1 MTTELEEVLQD
12 VNARISSMTTSQMD
26 RYFRQPAA
34 TRGTIEQFIT
44 LPREEE
50 LSRRCMQLID
60 AKIAIEHILGR

>member
-12 VNARISSMTTSQMD
+12 VNARIASMTIAQMD
-26 RYFRQPAA
+26 RYWASG
-34 TRGTIEQFIT
+34 RGPMEVFLG

-50 LSRRCMQLID
+50 LNRRCKQLID